1 MEAVDRPKG
10 DAMPRA
16 ALVAVLFACRLL
28 VSTPGAAGQ
37 EAGVSPS
44 RESPVVFRDGYG
56 VPHVFGPSDE
66 GVVFGAAWVQAEEDW
81 PMVEENFLRAMGR
94 AAEAFGEEAL
104 LTDYLTLALEIPRLA
119 EEEYARSSPRMRSL
133 LDAYADGFNAWLA
146 AHPEAPRRGP
156 EKVPP
161 WATLALLRYKYHE
174 LEFLGYAGLEEEWV
188 ARLLERG
195 WPIGGSDREAVTP
208 AVSRIPQGT
217 GRTGL
222 RFAGALEGPLG
233 ELPLGSNQWAIG
245 PSRTVDGHA
254 LLLVNPHQRFFGV
267 ERYLEI
273 HLHSDAGLV
282 FSGLT
287 RFGFLLPYMG
297 NNEHL
302 GWTFTDNYADI
313 GDLYLERFDDPANPL
328 RYRYGASS
336 RTAETWT
343 GRVRVAGPSGVDE
356 RTLRFWKTHHG
367 PIVGLD
373 DDGRPIAARLAKLA
387 EGGWF
392 AQLDAMIRSRTLE
405 EFKTAFA
412 ALDVPYMN
420 LMYADQAGDIW
431 YVYSSAIPR
440 RDPAIDWKRPVD
452 GADPATEWDGYHA
465 LEDLPQILNPPS
477 GYLVNTNS
485 SPLSATR
492 DVPFQRSDFP
502 PYMIGNEEDNARARS
517 SRRALEEK
525 ERLSFDEFAALVW
538 DTRLALA
545 DSLIPELADERD
557 RLLAAPDDDLPAP
570 LRAGSPG
577 RSDLEE
583 VVERLDQWDRRADVQ
598 STATTLFVLGA
609 ERWFLDRMSSSGS
622 PGPWAWSLALAE
634 TAARL
639 RETWGSLGVPWGE
652 INRLQRPPSN
662 DPSAFSDSLPSL
674 PVAGAPGFFGS
685 VFTFQTEPMGSVGRR
700 YGVHGNTFVKVIEFG
715 PRVRGRS
722 VLVFGQSGDPA
733 SAHYFDQAPLYANGS
748 FKPAWMSRAEVE
760 AHAERRYEL
769 PR

>member
-1 MEAVDRPKG
+1 
-10 DAMPRA
+10 MPRA

-81 PMVEENFLRAMGR
+81 PMVEENFLRASGR

-146 AHPEAPRRGP
+146 AHPEAPRRVSDP
-156 EKVPP
+156 IPP

-174 LEFLGYAGLEEEWV
+174 LEFLGYAGLEEESV
-188 ARLLERG
+188 SRLLEQG
-195 WPIGGSDREAVTP
+195 WPIGTADREAVTP
-208 AVSRIPQGT
+208 TAWRMPQDAA
-217 GRTGL
+217 RAGL

-233 ELPLGSNQWAIG
+233 ELPLGSNEWAVA

-254 LLLVNPHQRFFGV
+254 FLLVNPHQRFFGV

-287 RFGFLLPYMG
+287 RFGFMLPYMG
-297 NNEHL
+297 NNERL

-313 GDLYLERFDDPANPL
+313 GDLYVERFDDPAEPL
-328 RYRYGASS
+328 RYRYGEGY
-336 RTAETWT
+336 RVAETWT
-343 GRVRVAGPSGVDE
+343 ERVRVAAPSGQED

-373 DDGRPIAARLAKLA
+373 DGGRPVAARLAKLV

-392 AQLDAMIRSRTLE
+392 TQLDAMIRSRTRD
-405 EFKTAFA
+405 EFKAAFS

-420 LMYADQAGDIW
+420 LMYADQEGNIW
-431 YVYSSAIPR
+431 YVYSSAVPR
-440 RDPAIDWKRPVD
+440 RDPSIDWKRPVD
-452 GADPATEWDGYHA
+452 GSDPGTEWTGYHV
-465 LEDLPQILNPPS
+465 LEELPQLLNPPS
-477 GYLVNTNS
+477 GYLLNTNS
-485 SPLSATR
+485 SPFSATR
-492 DVPFQRSDFP
+492 DVPFTRSDFP
-502 PYMIGNEEDNARARS
+502 PYMIGDEEDNARARS
-517 SRRALEEK
+517 SRRALEER
-525 ERLSFDEFAALVW
+525 ERVSFDDFAALVW

-545 DSLIPELADERD
+545 DSLVPAIADELD
-557 RLLAAPDDDLPAP
+557 RLRRARDDDLPPP
-570 LRAGSPG
+570 LRAGRPG
-577 RSDLEE
+577 RVDLEA
-583 VVERLDQWDRRADVQ
+583 VMATLTAWDRRAEIG
-598 STATTLFVLGA
+598 SPATTLFVLAA
-609 ERWFLDRMSSSGS
+609 ERWFLDHMSSAS
-622 PGPWAWSLALAE
+622 PGPWSWSLAVAGTAE
-634 TAARL
+634 RL
-639 RETWGSLGVPWGE
+639 RETWGGLDVPWGE
-652 INRLQRPPSN
+652 INRLQRPLSN
-662 DPSAFSDSLPSL
+662 DSSAFSDSLASL
-674 PVAGAPGFFGS
+674 PVGGAPGFLGS
-685 VFTFQTEPMGSVGRR
+685 IFTFQTEPLGTVGRR

-722 VLVFGQSGDPA
+722 VVPFGQSGDPG
-733 SAHYFDQAPLYANGS
+733 SAHYFDQAPLYARGS
-748 FKPAWMSRAEVE
+748 FKAAWMTLEEVE
-760 AHAERRYEL
+760 ADAKERYVL

>member
-1 MEAVDRPKG
+1 MPK
-10 DAMPRA
+10 A
-16 ALVAVLFACRLL
+16 ALVAVLFAGPLL
-28 VSTPGAAGQ
+28 VPARVATGQ
-37 EAGVSPS
+37 EAAASPPS
-44 RESPVVFRDGYG
+44 REAPIVFRDGYG
-56 VPHVFGPSDE
+56 VPHVFGPTDE
-66 GVVFGAAWVQAEEDW
+66 SVVFGAAWAQAEEDW
-81 PMVEENFLRAMGR
+81 PMVEENFLRASGR
-94 AAEAFGEEAL
+94 AAEVFGEEAL
-104 LTDYLTLALEIPRLA
+104 LGDYLTLALEIPGLA
-119 EEEYARSSPRMRSL
+119 EEEYARSSPRIRSL

-146 AHPEAPRRGP
+146 AHPEAPRR
-156 EKVPP
+156 VPGEVQP

-174 LEFLGYAGLEEEWV
+174 LEFLGYAGLEEAWV
-188 ARLLERG
+188 ERLLERG
-195 WPIGGSDREAVTP
+195 WPSGAADREAVTP
-208 AVSRIPQGT
+208 AVSGIPQDAAQA
-217 GRTGL
+217 GL
-222 RFAGALEGPLG
+222 RFAEAFEGPGG
-233 ELPLGSNQWAIG
+233 ELPLGSNEWAVG
-245 PSRTVDGHA
+245 PSKTVDGHA

-297 NNEHL
+297 NNERL

-313 GDLYLERFDDPANPL
+313 GDLYVERFDDPEDPL
-328 RYRYGASS
+328 RYRYGGGD
-336 RTAETWT
+336 REAETWT
-343 GRVRVAGPSGVDE
+343 KRVRVNDPAGAVN

-373 DDGRPIAARLAKLA
+373 DDGRPIAARLAKLV

-392 AQLDAMIRSRTLE
+392 TQLDAMIRSRTLE
-405 EFKTAFA
+405 EFRTAFA

-420 LMYADQAGDIW
+420 LMYADQAGNIW
-431 YVYSSAIPR
+431 YVYSSAVPR

-452 GADPATEWDGYHA
+452 GADPATEWDGYHD

-477 GYLVNTNS
+477 GYLLNTNS
-485 SPLSATR
+485 SPFAAAR

-502 PYMIGNEEDNARARS
+502 PYMIGNEEDNPRARS
-517 SRRALEEK
+517 SRRALERE

-545 DSLIPELADERD
+545 DSLVPALADERD
-557 RLLAAPDDDLPAP
+557 RLLSAPDEDLPAA
-570 LRAGSPG
+570 LRAGSSG

-583 VVERLDQWDRRADVQ
+583 IVERLSAWDRRADVG

-609 ERWFLDRMSSSGS
+609 ERWFLDHMSS
-622 PGPWAWSLALAE
+622 PGPPGPWSWSLALAE
-634 TAARL
+634 TAERL
-639 RETWGSLGVPWGE
+639 RETWGGLDVRWGE
-652 INRLQRPPSN
+652 INRLQRPLSN

-674 PVAGAPGFFGS
+674 PIAGAPGFFGS
-685 VFTFQTEPMGSVGRR
+685 VFTFQTEPLGSVGRR
-700 YGVHGNTFVKVIEFG
+700 YGIHGNTFVKVIEFG

-733 SAHYFDQAPLYANGS
+733 SPHYFDQAPLYAERS
-748 FKPAWMSRAEVE
+748 FKPAWITREEVD
-760 AHAERRYEL
+760 ANAERREVL